1 MNEGNFGLGFLAGFC
16 GGLIGLLIVIFL
28 AKDQPATK
36 KGAIYG
42 FVTVLVLNCLFGIVY
57 AIMMMSMGSS
67 GSYGGY

>member
-16 GGLIGLLIVIFL
+16 GGVIGLLLVIFL

-42 FVTVLVLNCLFGIVY
+42 FVTVLILNCLLGIVY
-57 AIMMMSMGSS
+57 AVLIAASGG
-67 GSYGGY
+67 GSY